1 MLTKQQFYSQLKA
14 QRNTCNKHLE
24 IDERFNF
31 ETDGK
36 KCQLIMHVSE
46 RNGWKIEMQLL
57 NREYDNI
64 REKYLAKDIYGT
76 LMQFG
81 ITSDYKLWK
90 FVEKYIKDNM
100 EVKNNAN

>member
-1 MLTKQQFYSQLKA
+1 MLTKQQFYQQLKA
-14 QRNTCNKHLE
+14 KRNTYNKHTE
-24 IDERFNF
+24 IAEYFCF
-31 ETDGK
+31 EYCGK
-36 KCQLIMHVSE
+36 KCQLILHVSE

-64 REKYLAKDIYGT
+64 REKYLAKDVYGT
-76 LMQFG
+76 LIQFG

-100 EVKNNAN
+100 EEKI

>member
-1 MLTKQQFYSQLKA
+1 MLTKQQFYQQLKA
-14 QRNTCNKHLE
+14 KRNTFNKHLE

-31 ETDGK
+31 ENEGK
-36 KCQLIMHVSE
+36 KCQLILHVSE

-64 REKYLAKDIYGT
+64 REKYLAKDVYGT

-100 EVKNNAN
+100 EVKQ